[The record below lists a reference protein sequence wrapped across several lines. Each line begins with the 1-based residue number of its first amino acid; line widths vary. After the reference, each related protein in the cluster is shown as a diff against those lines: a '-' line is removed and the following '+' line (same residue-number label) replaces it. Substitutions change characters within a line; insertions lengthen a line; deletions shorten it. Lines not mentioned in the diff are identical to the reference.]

1 VDCYNKKETI
11 MKRIF
16 ISILTLLLALFLAAC
31 GTTAAPASTDATN
44 AEVYVSPNLDV
55 SYENALSTRLQLTLG
70 SLKLA
75 ETSTPLTV
83 EQAKVMLPLWEGLLN
98 MTRTGN
104 NAQAEVNAL
113 LGQIEAAF
121 TPEQLAAIRDMKLT
135 SADIQ
140 AWAAANGVSTGTGGG
155 GGQGGGS
162 GMSPEARA
170 TKQAAEGVTN
180 PNGGNG
186 ASSALLDAL
195 VTYLQGLA
203 G

>member
-1 VDCYNKKETI
+1 

-16 ISILTLLLALFLAAC
+16 FVTMLLSVFLLTAC
-31 GTTAAPASTDATN
+31 GGTTAPASTDTTN
-44 AEVYVSPNLDV
+44 TEVYVSPNLDV

-75 ETSTPLTV
+75 ETSTPLTA
-83 EQAKVMLPLWEGLLN
+83 EQAQVMLPLWQGLLN
-98 MTRTGN
+98 MTRSGN
-104 NAQAEVNAL
+104 NSQVEVNAL

-121 TPEQLAAIRDMKLT
+121 TPEQVAAIRDMKLT

-180 PNGGNG
+180 SNGGNG

>member
-1 VDCYNKKETI
+1 
-11 MKRIF
+11 
-16 ISILTLLLALFLAAC
+16 
-31 GTTAAPASTDATN
+31 
-44 AEVYVSPNLDV
+44 
-55 SYENALSTRLQLTLG
+55 
-70 SLKLA
+70 
-75 ETSTPLTV
+75 
-83 EQAKVMLPLWEGLLN
+83 MLPLWEGLLN